1 MAAIHVLSI
10 IIIMCSTVLC
20 QTNPIT
26 SLLNNNRATATRN
39 TASRDILHDSTLLA
53 RVQSDILS
61 SLGMSD
67 PPNISAQETIPDYAR
82 QLALQQ
88 VVSNTDSTSE
98 EDSGSHDEAHFM
110 AENSNLLLVAQKGK
124 IRKESE
130 MIGVKN

>member
-1 MAAIHVLSI
+1 
-10 IIIMCSTVLC
+10 
-20 QTNPIT
+20 
-26 SLLNNNRATATRN
+26 
-39 TASRDILHDSTLLA
+39 
-53 RVQSDILS
+53 
-61 SLGMSD
+61 MSD